1 MEITDELLNVLKK
14 YSSRVANHLHIPC
27 QGGSQT
33 VLERMNRKYT
43 LIQYEN
49 RIKDIRNIFPDIAL
63 TTDILAGFVG
73 ETIDEF
79 NETLAF
85 IKRMKFYEM
94 HVFPYSRRSGTKA
107 DQLEGHLSKNV
118 ITLRAKQIGELAKEL
133 KKDYIN
139 NYINTSVYVLAETSK
154 GKYWH
159 GHTSNYLDVYFESKE
174 NLENKII
181 KVRITSYENDKI
193 YGEMEE
199 IYE

>member
-1 MEITDELLNVLKK
+1 
-14 YSSRVANHLHIPC
+14 
-27 QGGSQT
+27 
-33 VLERMNRKYT
+33 
-43 LIQYEN
+43 
-49 RIKDIRNIFPDIAL
+49 
-63 TTDILAGFVG
+63 
-73 ETIDEF
+73 
-79 NETLAF
+79 
-85 IKRMKFYEM
+85 MKFYEM

-118 ITLRAKQIGELAKEL
+118 ITLRAKQISEIAKEL

-159 GHTSNYLDVYFESKE
+159 GHTSNYLDVYFESKD

>member
-1 MEITDELLNVLKK
+1 
-14 YSSRVANHLHIPC
+14 
-27 QGGSQT
+27 
-33 VLERMNRKYT
+33 MNRKYNKSEFVRK
-43 LIQYEN
+43 IEN
-49 RIKDIRNIFPDIAL
+49 IRKVRPDISI
-63 TTDILAGFVG
+63 TTDVIVGFPG
-73 ETIDEF
+73 ETEELF
-79 NETLAF
+79 NETVETINKIRFSKL
-85 IKRMKFYEM
+85 